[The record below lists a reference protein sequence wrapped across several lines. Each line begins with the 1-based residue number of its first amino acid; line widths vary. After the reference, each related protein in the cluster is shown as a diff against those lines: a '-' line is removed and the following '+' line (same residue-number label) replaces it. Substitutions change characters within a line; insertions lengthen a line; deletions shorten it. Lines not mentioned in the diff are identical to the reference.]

1 MSCTVTARLVP
12 TTNKKKMSDKKD
24 SLGGYMSG
32 TPYPTPPKKEIP
44 QLVPAKKPYKA
55 VIGFNAGE
63 KQERFRLVQA
73 NGDLSFYS
81 YSHILEGKL
90 KGDIMTL
97 STTSRSFLISGK
109 NLIGIVDALS
119 NRKVK
124 SLQAFNAETHLPET
138 NSKAVIIESIDEES

>member
-1 MSCTVTARLVP
+1 
-12 TTNKKKMSDKKD
+12 MSDKKD

-44 QLVPAKKPYKA
+44 QLVPAKKPYKG
-55 VIGFNAGE
+55 VIGFGAGE

-81 YSHILEGKL
+81 YSHILEGTL
-90 KGDIMTL
+90 KGDLLTL

-109 NLIGIVDALS
+109 NLVLIVDALS

-124 SLQAFNAETHLPET
+124 ALQVFSAETHLPVADA
-138 NSKAVIIESIDEES
+138 KALIIESIDAEG